1 VNAALEKAWTDVA
14 SKIRGYIRSRLRDHA
29 AAEDILQDVFLKAHL
44 RIGQLQSPEKLE
56 GWLFLIARNA
66 VSDHFRKSKPV
77 EQLPEEIVGE
87 ASGEPGFENECQLRA
102 AFRRMIAELP
112 APYGEALVLT
122 EFEGLT
128 QKQLADRL
136 GISLSGAKS
145 RVQRGREKL
154 KEALLDCCRFEF
166 DRRGSII
173 DCMPKQDDCCTH
185 SRVTGVNSVSASKSM
200 LPALRQPSSQRAG
213 RAIPP

>member
-1 VNAALEKAWTDVA
+1 MNAALETVWTDVA
-14 SKIRGYIRSRLRDHA
+14 SKLRGYIRTRVRDHA
-29 AAEDILQDVFLKAHL
+29 AAEDILQDVFLKAHR

-66 VSDHFRKSKPV
+66 VVDHYRKAKPTV
-77 EQLPEEIVGE
+77 ELPAEIVADAREPEFENAEQL
-87 ASGEPGFENECQLRA
+87 RD

-136 GISLSGAKS
+136 DISLSGAKS

-166 DRRGSII
+166 DRRGQII
-173 DCMPKQDDCCTH
+173 DCAPRRDDCCDPT
-185 SRVTGVNSVSASKSM
+185 
-200 LPALRQPSSQRAG
+200 
-213 RAIPP
+213 